1 MGVLEGEGG
10 LEWVGWVPL
19 EIFHRGVIPVA
30 QCDLVGCKYGQLS
43 YNGRLGEIPSG
54 E

>member
-1 MGVLEGEGG
+1 MLEGEGG

-19 EIFHRGVIPVA
+19 EIFHQGVIPVA
-30 QCDLVGCKYGQLS
+30 HCDLVQTVGYNYDLS
-43 YNGRLGEIPSG
+43 YNGRLGKIPSA